1 MKINEKVTNMDITP
15 EIKDYLYKKLEHI
28 EKFLNPNDKSVL
40 CEVELGKTTNHHKN
54 GDIFMTEINLHMAG
68 KNIRAVSEE
77 EDLFSSI
84 DISKD
89 EIIRMIQLN
98 KDKRVSLVRRGGAKI
113 KNLVRGI
120 FSK

>member
-1 MKINEKVTNMDITP
+1 MDITP